1 MSLHGDHGAAWRRR
15 QRRLRWWWR
24 HEQQTVAAV
33 LAMYKHHSALRGPK
47 TARAGEEDHEM
58 HYTAEFR
65 THPPPQAA
73 GTVYFSMDVDDVPA
87 ADSWP
92 DRIATLSGP
101 QERDLRRTVQQIV
114 DTVPLVPLLDDP
126 MPQMVEQLPDVMRFF
141 DMLLPVPEQ
150 VIEVPKIL
158 LDDVPVR
165 AVLRDPQ
172 LVEQL
177 VEVPTI
183 VSYSWLQ
190 LRMEQNV
197 DIPASGRGGRISGLQ
212 GFLPEQSST
221 AQLAAQEMLP
231 PNL

>member
-1 MSLHGDHGAAWRRR
+1 MGARVELHGDDPEPPHTPARALQPLRRR
-15 QRRLRWWWR
+15 ARR
-24 HEQQTVAAV
+24 VAAGQDAYPV
-33 LAMYKHHSALRGPK
+33 
-47 TARAGEEDHEM
+47 RA
-58 HYTAEFR
+58 
-65 THPPPQAA
+65 
-73 GTVYFSMDVDDVPA
+73 
-87 ADSWP
+87 
-92 DRIATLSGP
+92 

-126 MPQMVEQLPDVMRFF
+126 VPQMVEQLPDVLRFF
-141 DMLLPVPEQ
+141 DLLLPIPEQ

-197 DIPASGRGGRISGLQ
+197 DIPAPGRGGRISGLQ

-221 AQLAAQEMLP
+221 ARLAAQERNSERIVEQIVDSRVVGGGLQEFRP
-231 PNL
+231 GQGSAASSSASLGHAGEGVFSHFSPK

>member
-1 MSLHGDHGAAWRRR
+1 M
-15 QRRLRWWWR
+15 
-24 HEQQTVAAV
+24 
-33 LAMYKHHSALRGPK
+33 
-47 TARAGEEDHEM
+47 
-58 HYTAEFR
+58 
-65 THPPPQAA
+65 
-73 GTVYFSMDVDDVPA
+73 
-87 ADSWP
+87 
-92 DRIATLSGP
+92 
-101 QERDLRRTVQQIV
+101 QQIV
-114 DTVPLVPLLDDP
+114 DVPLVPLLDDP
-126 MPQMVEQLPDVMRFF
+126 VPQMVEQLPDVLRLF
-141 DMLLPVPEQ
+141 DLLLPVPEQ

-197 DIPASGRGGRISGLQ
+197 DIPAPGRGGRISGLQ

-221 AQLAAQEMLP
+221 AQHASQERSSERIVEQIVDSRVLGGGLQDFRP
-231 PNL
+231 SASSSSSREHAGEGVFRTFPRVKKVRSWARARGRNCSPSRAHPR